1 MPGQHDNATKEAR
14 SRAAIAVAAEMSR
27 SYRENMVGTVHEVLF
42 EEAEGAFCTGHAR
55 NYVKFYV
62 AGQNLHNEIRSVM
75 VTGVHAD
82 GVTGRILE
90 DDYA

>member
-1 MPGQHDNATKEAR
+1 
-14 SRAAIAVAAEMSR
+14 
-27 SYRENMVGTVHEVLF
+27 
-42 EEAEGAFCTGHAR
+42 
-55 NYVKFYV
+55 VKFYV